1 MPYLGTVVFEGESGR
16 RYEFQLYTLDSP
28 MPAAGAVYGICS
40 SSQKPDRTGYTVTP
54 LYFGQTGDLS
64 ERFEGHHRQPCF
76 TRNNANSIAI
86 HLDGDERSRLAKET
100 DLIRRWDPV
109 CNRQ

>member
-1 MPYLGTVVFEGESGR
+1 MADLGTVIFEGQSGR
-16 RYEFQLYTLDSP
+16 QYEFRLYTLDTSFR
-28 MPAAGAVYGICS
+28 AVGAVYAVCHS
-40 SSQKPDRTGYTVTP
+40 VPKPGGGYTVTP

-64 ERFEGHHRQPCF
+64 SRFEGHHRQACF

-100 DLIRRWDPV
+100 DLIRRWNPE